1 MNPHNIPQNKTIAEH
16 SLMLVKLELLELAE
30 EIAGNN
36 TTVNTISG
44 SIWNRVE
51 FIDKYLEGAE

>member
-1 MNPHNIPQNKTIAEH
+1 MNVHNIPQNKTIAEH

-30 EIAGNN
+30 EIAGNH
-36 TTVNTISG
+36 TTVNTING

-51 FIDKYLEGAE
+51 VIDEYLEGAE